1 MCNKCGMDKE
11 HIEYWD
17 THQTMSNREVWCT
30 K

>member
-1 MCNKCGMDKE
+1 MCNKCGMNKE

-17 THQTMSNREVWCT
+17 THQTMSNKEIWCV